1 MGGDIYADN
10 ENTNTLRFSKFLLE
24 RRGQK
29 SIRFVGRDAFIV
41 SHPFRVT
48 FCRKQGLLYPYF

>member
-1 MGGDIYADN
+1 MEGDIYADN
-10 ENTNTLRFSKFLLE
+10 ENTNTLRLVSSFWKE
-24 RRGQK
+24 EDKK